1 MKFHLKPAVLG
12 LMFFFLLL
20 LAAITIQQS
29 VIVDSVSFAKTAFII
44 LLGLMVVAGILD
56 GFNPCAFTTLLLW
69 SGFFLNRFGA
79 EVNNPESLDRKRR
92 RLLGYALLYAIGI
105 MSVYFIFGAGLLQLS
120 RFIQPQD
127 IRLFSKLFG
136 LIVTILGLMM
146 LRDSMLPPSQW
157 IVKMPS
163 FLHPLY
169 KKYSEPT
176 TKLAAAVS
184 GVVVGLCSIPCSGA
198 IYMAVLV
205 ILQPQPWIERTTALF
220 FYNLGFVAPVLL
232 FAGILTDKK
241 LLQAVSKDFL
251 LSRNTLKR
259 IIAAATILMGILA
272 IYLT

>member
-1 MKFHLKPAVLG
+1 MKFPLKSAVIGVIL
-12 LMFFFLLL
+12 FFMLLI
-20 LAAITIQQS
+20 AAVTIQQS
-29 VIVDSVSFAKTAFII
+29 MIVDSVSFAKTAFII

-79 EVNNPESLDRKRR
+79 EVDRSVSLGLMRR
-92 RLLGYALLYAIGI
+92 RMFGYALLYSIGI
-105 MSVYFIFGAGLLQLS
+105 VTVYFLFGAGLLQLS
-120 RFIQPQD
+120 QWIQPQD

-136 LIVTILGLMM
+136 LIVTILGIVM
-146 LRDSMLPPSQW
+146 LRDSLLSPSQW
-157 IVKMPS
+157 IIKMPR

-176 TKLAAAVS
+176 TKLAALAS
-184 GVVVGLCSIPCSGA
+184 GVVIGLCSIPCSGA

-205 ILQPQPWIERTTALF
+205 ILQPEPWIERTTALF
-220 FYNLGFVAPVLL
+220 FYNLGFVTPVLL
-232 FAGILTDKK
+232 FAAILVNKK

-251 LSRNTLKR
+251 LSRKTLKR
-259 IIAAATILMGILA
+259 IIAIATILMGLLA